1 MTVDGV
7 LSNVSAVLSTVVNI
21 IGNNPVLSAY
31 VGIGLVALGA
41 FAFKSL
47 IVR

>member
-21 IGNNPVLSAY
+21 ISGNSVLSAY
-31 VGIGLVALGA
+31 VGIGLVAMGA
-41 FAFKSL
+41 LVFKAL
-47 IVR
+47 IAR

>member
-21 IGNNPVLSAY
+21 ISGNAVLSAY
-31 VGIGLVALGA
+31 VGIGLVAMGA
-41 FAFKSL
+41 LAFKAL
-47 IVR
+47 IAR

>member
-7 LSNVSAVLSTVVNI
+7 LSNVGAVLSTVVNI
-21 IGNNPVLSAY
+21 ISDNAVLSAY
-31 VGIGLVALGA
+31 VGIGLVAMGA

-47 IVR
+47 IAR